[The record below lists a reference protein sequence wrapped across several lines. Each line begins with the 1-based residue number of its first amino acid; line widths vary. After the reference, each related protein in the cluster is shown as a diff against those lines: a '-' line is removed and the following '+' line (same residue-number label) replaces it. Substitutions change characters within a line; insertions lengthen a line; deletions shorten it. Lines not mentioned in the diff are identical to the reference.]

1 MTFRHG
7 LTDFPDMYSGA
18 ARPRIR
24 RIVNSIFSSKVVH
37 DSIELH
43 GLWTRNPEA
52 VEYSYR
58 KS

>member
-24 RIVNSIFSSKVVH
+24 RIISSIFSSKDVH

-43 GLWTRNPEA
+43 GLWTRNPKA
-52 VEYSYR
+52 VEYSPHQ
-58 KS
+58 S